1 MSMTDAT
8 RSMQRSIPEPLPPAV
23 ARTIASRL
31 RQTAARPELVAPPR
45 MPSYVF
51 ARAIGS
57 DLVHLHA
64 SHDLRR
70 AAAPVSVRPGRKFI
84 LRGKYALRR
93 ALHPLLDV
101 QSEYNGANA
110 RVISL
115 LVEQAAQQ
123 ERAIEALERL
133 VAELHEQPRT

>member
-1 MSMTDAT
+1 MTDASHSI
-8 RSMQRSIPEPLPPAV
+8 RRSIPEPLPPAV
-23 ARTIASRL
+23 AKTIAGRL
-31 RQTAARPELVAPPR
+31 RQTAARPELVTPPR
-45 MPSYVF
+45 MPSYVL
-51 ARAIGS
+51 ARAIGG

-70 AAAPVSVRPGRKFI
+70 AAPVSVRPGQRII
-84 LRGKYALRR
+84 LWVKYALRR

-133 VAELHEQPRT
+133 VAELHEQPRR